1 MTNFFFAFFSFF
13 IPNHF
18 CLIAIAASDA
28 GVTAEEEEPEVEVVV
43 EPETE
48 LVLLGWLPAELPFV
62 TEAFSR
68 IFSDAAT
75 DFLLFAL
82 VSCCCCCCDFCL
94 ELFVEFEAAEGV
106 FWLLLFR
113 LLFEDW
119 RLDSNFSEL
128 GTLGGALVSPL
139 LPLEQVMEGGEEGVA
154 FGVDEPVEE
163 LTFSWLFP

>member
-1 MTNFFFAFFSFF
+1 MTNFFFAFLSFF

-28 GVTAEEEEPEVEVVV
+28 GVTAEEEEPEMEVVV

-48 LVLLGWLPAELPFV
+48 LVLLGWLPELPLV

-68 IFSDAAT
+68 IFSDAT

-82 VSCCCCCCDFCL
+82 VSCCCCDFCL

-119 RLDSNFSEL
+119 RLDSNLSEL
-128 GTLGGALVSPL
+128 GTLEGALVSPL
-139 LPLEQVMEGGEEGVA
+139 LPLEQAAMEIRNI
-154 FGVDEPVEE
+154 
-163 LTFSWLFP
+163 

>member
-1 MTNFFFAFFSFF
+1 M
-13 IPNHF
+13 
-18 CLIAIAASDA
+18 IAIAASDA
-28 GVTAEEEEPEVEVVV
+28 GVTAEEEEPEVEVVL

-48 LVLLGWLPAELPFV
+48 LVLLGWLPAELLPFV
-62 TEAFSR
+62 TEAFPR
-68 IFSDAAT
+68 IFSDAAAA

-82 VSCCCCCCDFCL
+82 VSCCCCDFCL

-119 RLDSNFSEL
+119 RLDSNFSEF

-139 LPLEQVMEGGEEGVA
+139 LPLEQVMEGGDEGVA

-163 LTFSWLFP
+163 LMLS

>member
-1 MTNFFFAFFSFF
+1 M
-13 IPNHF
+13 
-18 CLIAIAASDA
+18 IAIAASDA

-48 LVLLGWLPAELPFV
+48 LVLLGWLPAELPLV

-68 IFSDAAT
+68 IFSDAT

-82 VSCCCCCCDFCL
+82 VSCCWCCDFCL
-94 ELFVEFEAAEGV
+94 ELFVEFEAAEEGV

-119 RLDSNFSEL
+119 RLDSNLSEL

-139 LPLEQVMEGGEEGVA
+139 LPLEQAAMEIRNM
-154 FGVDEPVEE
+154 
-163 LTFSWLFP
+163 

>member
-1 MTNFFFAFFSFF
+1 
-13 IPNHF
+13 
-18 CLIAIAASDA
+18 LIAIAASDA

-48 LVLLGWLPAELPFV
+48 LVLLGWLFPLLPFV
-62 TEAFSR
+62 TEAFPR
-68 IFSDAAT
+68 IFSDAAAA

-82 VSCCCCCCDFCL
+82 VSCCCCVFL

-139 LPLEQVMEGGEEGVA
+139 LPLEQAMEGGEEGVA

-163 LTFSWLFP
+163 LMLS

>member
-1 MTNFFFAFFSFF
+1 MTNFFFVSFF
-13 IPNHF
+13 KIPNHF

-48 LVLLGWLPAELPFV
+48 LVLLGWLPELPLV

-68 IFSDAAT
+68 IFSDAT

-82 VSCCCCCCDFCL
+82 VSCCWCCDFCL
-94 ELFVEFEAAEGV
+94 ELFVEFEAAEEGV

-119 RLDSNFSEL
+119 RLDSNLSEL
-128 GTLGGALVSPL
+128 GTLEGALVSPL
-139 LPLEQVMEGGEEGVA
+139 LPLEQAAMEIENVC
-154 FGVDEPVEE
+154 
-163 LTFSWLFP
+163 

>member
-1 MTNFFFAFFSFF
+1 
-13 IPNHF
+13 
-18 CLIAIAASDA
+18 LIAIAASDA

-48 LVLLGWLPAELPFV
+48 LVLLGWLFPLLPFV
-62 TEAFSR
+62 TEAFPR
-68 IFSDAAT
+68 IFSDAAAA

-82 VSCCCCCCDFCL
+82 VSCCCCVFL

-163 LTFSWLFP
+163 LMLS

>member
-1 MTNFFFAFFSFF
+1 MTNFFFAFFFLFF

-48 LVLLGWLPAELPFV
+48 LVLLLGWLPELPFV

-68 IFSDAAT
+68 IFSAAAA

-82 VSCCCCCCDFCL
+82 VSCCCCDFCL

-139 LPLEQVMEGGEEGVA
+139 LPLEQAAMEIRNCI
-154 FGVDEPVEE
+154 
-163 LTFSWLFP
+163 L